1 MEPETGLSPRQVR
14 AEWIRAWSFLVAAV
28 GLLVMALAHFENDTG
43 WWLAGLGGAVIG
55 VAGLLGS
62 AFVLE
67 PARAI
72 FRSLARLK
80 LADATEALIQ
90 LNRIPPMGA
99 PHRTPRIVAT
109 MFGAL
114 SGAAGLLVIARLL
127 TM

>member
-1 MEPETGLSPRQVR
+1 
-14 AEWIRAWSFLVAAV
+14 
-28 GLLVMALAHFENDTG
+28 MALAHFENDTG
-43 WWLAGLGGAVIG
+43 WWLAGLGAAIIG

-72 FRSLARLK
+72 FRSLVRLK

-99 PHRTPRIVAT
+99 PHRTARIVAT

>member
-1 MEPETGLSPRQVR
+1 
-14 AEWIRAWSFLVAAV
+14 
-28 GLLVMALAHFENDTG
+28 MALAHFENDTG
-43 WWLAGLGGAVIG
+43 WW
-55 VAGLLGS
+55 VAGLFVAIIGVFGLLAS

-80 LADATEALIQ
+80 FADAIEAVLE

-99 PHRTPRIVAT
+99 PNRTPRIIAT

-114 SGAAGLLVIARLL
+114 SGAAGLLVVARLL